1 MEFVRVFFFVFL
13 GAFSF
18 SYSDEINSW
27 GQLIKKGNIYL
38 KKTTKKPF
46 TGVLKNFYP
55 TGEVS
60 LIDNFKDGKQH
71 GDFKSFHKNGKLSM
85 KGKFIEGMQH
95 GEWFE
100 YYDDGSLFWNLKY
113 INGKK
118 EDGIFQMFHKNG
130 KIHSEVTLKNGE
142 PITNWVY
149 FDDTGEKERI
159 DIYKDGQ
166 FFYEKH
172 LK

>member
-1 MEFVRVFFFVFL
+1 MF
-13 GAFSF
+13 
-18 SYSDEINSW
+18 
-27 GQLIKKGNIYL
+27 IYC
-38 KKTTKKPF
+38 
-46 TGVLKNFYP
+46 
-55 TGEVS
+55 
-60 LIDNFKDGKQH
+60 
-71 GDFKSFHKNGKLSM
+71 
-85 KGKFIEGMQH
+85 
-95 GEWFE
+95 EWFE